1 MFMSKLETQTF
12 QDLLAFTLSSDYI
25 VNLPERELSTMS
37 NFLYNFVVLWFS
49 HLFWWPI
56 SSLRNSVTIMAR
68 NYEITFG
75 GFRDPLPLF
84 VIRYYHF
91 KYHHQRSMVGWV
103 KHCNHW
109 RKKQPSCCFESH
121 YNVKSHTI

>member
-68 NYEITFG
+68 NFEILQSLLEGFETLYPSLLSDIITLSIITKDPWWG
-75 GFRDPLPLF
+75 GSNIVTTEAIILLF
-84 VIRYYHF
+84 
-91 KYHHQRSMVGWV
+91 WV
-103 KHCNHW
+103 
-109 RKKQPSCCFESH
+109 SL
-121 YNVKSHTI
+121 